1 MGIER
6 IPILIEIT
14 VIVLAIVGGIEYFKF
29 STRMNYDWF
38 HCTAQITQVP
48 GTEIVKATA
57 IGGPS
62 CDARGQLKTITKKLT
77 RKYDPNYQSYV
88 FCLKE
93 DDKEGVI
100 GYVANTTDE
109 ALLTQNYCS
118 NVIHW

>member
-77 RKYDPNYQSYV
+77 RKYDPNHQSYV